1 MKSFY
6 RLAAVVCLI
15 AAAIFIGTNISIQAG
30 GSQADGRMYR
40 VEAARLANQ
49 IRKGGDKQIDLS
61 GCQYVYR
68 VTRGA
73 KAGGDEEAL
82 QAFFEETD
90 SDYLVKSIGG
100 TLYRFDYHTYT
111 GAYEKRSMVY
121 SNLGLAAM
129 ALLNGFL
136 LIYIWHNILKPFE
149 KLREIPYELSKG
161 RLAAPLPEQKNRYFG
176 RFIWGVDL
184 LREYMEELKKR
195 EMELL
200 RAQKTLVLSVSH
212 DIKTPL
218 SAIKLYAKGI
228 LRHMYADTTQL
239 DGIAGSID
247 AKADE
252 IGEFVSQM
260 AKSCCGDF
268 SGMEVTNGQ
277 FYLSALVKKTSA
289 YYEEKLR
296 LLHTR
301 FQVEAYTDRLLRGD
315 FDRSVEVLQNLMENA
330 VKYGDG
336 GSIALRF
343 AQEEDCMLITVANSG
358 NTLPQAELMYI
369 FDSFWRGSNA
379 GSSAGSGLG
388 LSICRQLMHRM
399 GGDVFAQVH
408 DQQMCVTVVFP
419 M

>member
-1 MKSFY
+1 
-6 RLAAVVCLI
+6 
-15 AAAIFIGTNISIQAG
+15 
-30 GSQADGRMYR
+30 
-40 VEAARLANQ
+40 
-49 IRKGGDKQIDLS
+49 
-61 GCQYVYR
+61 
-68 VTRGA
+68 
-73 KAGGDEEAL
+73 
-82 QAFFEETD
+82 
-90 SDYLVKSIGG
+90 
-100 TLYRFDYHTYT
+100 
-111 GAYEKRSMVY
+111 
-121 SNLGLAAM
+121 
-129 ALLNGFL
+129 
-136 LIYIWHNILKPFE
+136 
-149 KLREIPYELSKG
+149 
-161 RLAAPLPEQKNRYFG
+161 
-176 RFIWGVDL
+176 
-184 LREYMEELKKR
+184 
-195 EMELL
+195 MELL

-218 SAIKLYAKGI
+218 SAIKLYAKVI
-228 LRHMYADTTQL
+228 LRHMYADTAQL
-239 DGIAGSID
+239 DGIAASID